1 MATEQPVAQT
11 SNEKKIIS
19 SGNYLLDTIYLYT
32 RSTQELVY
40 YGNGINPAINT
51 PQYNDDLCINA
62 LKYIFDKA
70 NENNLFDN
78 ENMVELESYLKQEL
92 GNDDYKLSENLIIFT
107 SNAYD
112 PTKNKEQLDNIEV
125 VINNFFIAIQQTS
138 FFSPQKVNNEI
149 VKDTDG
155 NPLNNSIIAISS
167 SWKIIT
173 EPASENQSKYDFKSF
188 TDKESNIFKTPN
200 EIFEYLTK
208 NAEGEGID
216 FLKNLKENN
225 DISFEIKNLFNYVIL
240 LFSISLGVNWNYN
253 RYEMSREDNAYKLN
267 LQRRNGMLI
276 SFLSIFITYFKPLL
290 DVFMTT
296 ETYKTENYT
305 NIIKFINQIVYFYN
319 SCVDDTGHING
330 EQLKSNTTYDI
341 QYKTSKAKSED
352 NNNRIFKTK
361 NADKSYELLEEYNTK
376 LDDTDFNN
384 PNYTKAINNSN
395 NNRLDYEFLASSK
408 HVSETGKLTELM
420 IPKFDKNASWE
431 PLLTPKHGL
440 SQIEIN
446 NILSSLNLNM
456 CKSEFGLF
464 KNTESQFRI
473 TGIPLINVN
482 SIRNFLYTKGVG
494 TVFLENT
501 NNFNIFGYFKSL
513 LIDCSVFISKFYIL
527 TAIQT
532 HYEFIYFTKIGSFG
546 VHIDKH
552 AVSKVV
558 LNCEKHDS
566 HGKFAIL
573 TGFEQPN
580 KTELLDIFLSI
591 QMAHRV
597 MIIFDMQQK
606 KIYYFEPFGIYY
618 PVYDVYGRLV
628 PHMQEWVVSTE
639 LYQIFSKLY
648 NTNSIAQIG
657 WKIVLP
663 LYEIKSNV
671 RRTNRNPKNSTKL
684 NYCNTS
690 VFNIAR
696 VKMYG
701 LEPADYTMINI
712 IINTT
717 GILQKEKSGK
727 TYDWVIGYCGLI
739 TILMTILI
747 KLNCDPKSSPNNE
760 IIPRTV
766 DDIYLWFNQ
775 FNSNPLYTY
784 ENLFSRFLLRG
795 VAKLTEDIQASKG
808 YLAITPVLYDLND
821 INIIDRFRT
830 GKGPDTTKLAINKF
844 HMPDSSLILTD
855 TLFNIAGIN
864 IKDFTKLNAEQYKPA
879 RKKLNTV
886 IFFINNIVSGGKNQN
901 KSLNELELDTEL
913 LQQLYAKQ
921 SQIYKIQA
929 DIDIKKGNKK
939 TKKSANLIAPKILP
953 YGAKPII
960 TKYITGKFS
969 KKDRVH
975 FEREP
980 ERDIFKLLND
990 TNVFNPNPDTP
1001 RVLFIDT
1008 QST

>member
-1 MATEQPVAQT
+1 MATEQPAAIT
-11 SNEKKIIS
+11 S

-32 RSTQELVY
+32 RGTQELVY
-40 YGNGINPAINT
+40 YGKGINPAINT

-70 NENNLFDN
+70 NENNLFNN

-112 PTKNKEQLDNIEV
+112 LTKNKEQLGNIEL
-125 VINNFFIAIQQTS
+125 VINNFLLAIQQTS
-138 FFSPQKVNNEI
+138 FFSPQIVNNEI
-149 VKDTDG
+149 VTDTDG
-155 NPLNNSIIAISS
+155 NPVNNSIIAISS

-173 EPASENQSKYDFKSF
+173 EPTSENQSNYDFKSF
-188 TDKESNIFKTPN
+188 TDKESNIFKTPD
-200 EIFEYLTK
+200 EIFEYLKK

-216 FLKNLKENN
+216 FLKNLKENI
-225 DISFEIKNLFNYVIL
+225 DISFEINQLFSYVIL

-253 RYEMSREDNAYKLN
+253 RYEISREDNAYKLN
-267 LQRRNGMLI
+267 LQRRNGLLI

-296 ETYKTENYT
+296 ETYNTKNYT
-305 NIIKFINQIVYFYN
+305 NIIKFINQIIFFYN
-319 SCVDDTGHING
+319 SCVDDTGPKNG

-341 QYKTSKAKSED
+341 QYKKSKDKSEY
-352 NNNRIFKTK
+352 NNNRIFKTQ
-361 NADKSYELLEEYNTK
+361 NADKSYELLEEYNK
-376 LDDTDFNN
+376 KIINTDFNA
-384 PNYTKAINNSN
+384 PNYTEAINNSN
-395 NNRLDYEFLASSK
+395 NNRLGYEFLASSK
-408 HVSETGKLTELM
+408 HVSETGKITELM
-420 IPKFDKNASWE
+420 IPKFDENASWK

-464 KNTESQFRI
+464 SNTESQFRI
-473 TGIPLINVN
+473 TGIPLININ
-482 SIRNFLYTKGVG
+482 SIRNFLYTNGVG

-501 NNFNIFGYFKSL
+501 NRFNIFGYFKSL

-532 HYEFIYFTKIGSFG
+532 HYELIYFTKIGSFG
-546 VHIDKH
+546 VHIDKL

-558 LNCEKHDS
+558 LNCEKTNS
-566 HGKFAIL
+566 HSKFAIL

-580 KTELLDIFLSI
+580 KTGLEEILRI
-591 QMAHRV
+591 QQAHRV

-618 PVYDVYGRLV
+618 PVYDIYGRLV
-628 PHMQEWVVSTE
+628 PHMQEWIVSTE

-648 NTNSIAQIG
+648 NTNSNTQIG

-663 LYEIKSNV
+663 LYEIKSIG
-671 RRTNRNPKNSTKL
+671 RRTIRNPNNNFTKL
-684 NYCNTS
+684 HYCNTS

-701 LEPADYTMINI
+701 LEPGDYTMINL

-717 GILQKEKSGK
+717 GIFQKEKSGK

-747 KLNCDPKSSPNNE
+747 KLNCDPKSTPTNE

-864 IKDFTKLNAEQYKPA
+864 IKDFNKLNTEQYEPI

-886 IFFINNIVSGGKNQN
+886 IFFINNIVSGGKTQN
-901 KSLNELELDTEL
+901 KSLNELKLDPKL
-913 LQQLYAKQ
+913 LEQLNAKQ
-921 SQIYKIQA
+921 LQIYKIQT
-929 DIDIKKGNKK
+929 DIKLKQGNKK

-953 YGAKPII
+953 YGAKQII
-960 TKYITGKFS
+960 RKYITGKFS

-980 ERDIFKLLND
+980 ERDIFKLLNN